1 MEEKYNI
8 KESIEKS
15 MIQEI
20 IVKSFSKK
28 FGIDENVLRDSFDK
42 IIDKKLNE
50 AGKNYI
56 QNKENNFGRIENMST
71 EDFLSQDI
79 KIIKDE

>member
-1 MEEKYNI
+1 MKEKYNI
-8 KESIEKS
+8 KEIIEKS

-28 FGIDENVLRDSFDK
+28 FGIDENLLRDSFDK

-50 AGKNYI
+50 AGKNYT
-56 QNKENNFGRIENMST
+56 QNKENDFGRIENMST
-71 EDFLSQDI
+71 EDFLNKDI

>member
-8 KESIEKS
+8 KEIIEKS

>member
-8 KESIEKS
+8 KEIIEKS

-50 AGKNYI
+50 AGKNYT

>member
-1 MEEKYNI
+1 MKDYNI
-8 KESIEKS
+8 KDIIENSKIHE
-15 MIQEI
+15 M

-28 FGIDENVLRDSFDK
+28 FGIDESLLKESFDK

-50 AGKNYI
+50 AGKNYT
-56 QNKENNFGRIENMST
+56 QNKDNNFGRIENMST
-71 EDFLSQDI
+71 EDFLNQDI